1 MEDDRKQKVLE
12 KHEKG
17 NKFNTTNMNTSTFSS
32 L

>member
-17 NKFNTTNMNTSTFSS
+17 NKFNATNMNMSTFSS